1 MTNQNYALLQSLGT
15 VAGVCVVGYF
25 AKQMFIN
32 GNLAEFKEESLK
44 GNRHFALLEEIFVE

>member
-44 GNRHFALLEEIFVE
+44 GNRLFGLFCEKFL